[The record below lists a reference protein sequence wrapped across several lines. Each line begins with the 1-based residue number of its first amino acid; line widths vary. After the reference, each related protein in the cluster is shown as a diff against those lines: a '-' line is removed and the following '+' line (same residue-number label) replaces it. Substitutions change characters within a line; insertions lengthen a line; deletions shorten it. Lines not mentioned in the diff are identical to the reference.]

1 MRLVRG
7 LLITDAELAG
17 FLVIGDGHH
26 DEVVMRALLE
36 KFDHGRAVLMPQDRP
51 SLGLEGSVRAAA
63 ELIGRFG
70 RDVLVVIDRERF
82 DDGRFNRHVRE
93 YFMDRKVKVDADD
106 FKHVWARR
114 GSRWGNLYV
123 AIMGREKA
131 LEENLAIL
139 IREVFRTDVEPTKEG
154 VRDFLRRRGLH
165 VADLIRRAG
174 RAKLR
179 TAFPRHLIRLL
190 EEWSGEEGRMP

>member
-7 LLITDAELAG
+7 QLTTDAELAG
-17 FLVIGDGHH
+17 FLVVGDGRH
-26 DEVVMRALLE
+26 DEKVMRALLE
-36 KFDHGRAVLMPQDRP
+36 KFDHRRTVSMPQDSF

-82 DDGRFNRHVRE
+82 DDERFNRHVRE
-93 YFMDRKVKVDADD
+93 YFMDHEVRLDADD

-114 GSRWGNLYV
+114 GSRQGNLYV

-131 LEENLAIL
+131 LEENLAVL
-139 IREVFRTDVEPTKEG
+139 IREVFGADVEPTKEG
-154 VRDFLRRRGLH
+154 VWGFLRRRGLH
-165 VADLIRRAG
+165 VADLIMRAG
-174 RAKLR
+174 RARLGR
-179 TAFPRHLIRLL
+179 AFPRHLIRLL
-190 EEWSGEEGRMP
+190 EDWSGEEGRIP